1 MPSVGSYGTVRQ
13 AVGDCVTAFDLDGN
27 CLVDA
32 LPWADVTEFAIA
44 EEGAREMGRD
54 EFLQAIGGDLP
65 MVEAR
70 YLEADG
76 VLMMHDLD
84 ADVHRF
90 FV

>member
-1 MPSVGSYGTVRQ
+1 
-13 AVGDCVTAFDLDGN
+13 
-27 CLVDA
+27 
-32 LPWADVTEFAIA
+32 
-44 EEGAREMGRD
+44 MGRD

-70 YLEADG
+70 YLKADG